1 MYEVEPL
8 QEYELVSQLRF
19 PGWEQNQALW
29 PAPIP
34 EAALPPLPRLQRA
47 DDGEVAP
54 IPLPAVGPFA
64 EGVKDEEQPI
74 DHRREEA
81 VEAIDSYED
90 DDPAERAPPLPP
102 DNGHEYRHY
111 RVGRNP
117 GLLENI
123 DEGNILPVRTRAQ
136 CRVAALSI
144 VSTRK
149 IVRRE
154 PELVAS
160 FSTRHPP
167 LSKTFKDAMASPE
180 AESWYVAYKA
190 RLVVQSFAPRLGID
204 YHKTFAPV
212 SSITTILFVVG
223 LSAARGLILEQWS

>member
-8 QEYELVSQLRF
+8 QEYELVSQLRV
-19 PGWEQNQALW
+19 PGWEQNPALW

-34 EAALPPLPRLQRA
+34 EA
-47 DDGEVAP
+47 
-54 IPLPAVGPFA
+54 
-64 EGVKDEEQPI
+64 DEEQPI
-74 DHRREEA
+74 DHRREVA
-81 VEAIDSYED
+81 IEAIDSYED
-90 DDPAERAPPLPP
+90 DDPVERAPPLPP
-102 DNGHEYRHY
+102 DDGHEYRHY

-136 CRVAALSI
+136 RRVAAISI
-144 VSTRK
+144 VCTCK

-154 PELVAS
+154 PELIAS

-167 LSKTFKDAMASPE
+167 LPKTFKDAMASPE
-180 AESWYVAYKA
+180 AESWDAASVKEVNSMGLHKEDAEGNIISYKA